1 MQEGGE
7 MVKCLTYML
16 WNNTDLSSN
25 TKGMTEEV
33 RQYVRK
39 DECLKKILEDHY
51 SCGLIPSLKLL
62 DWCCSVCSLEGKL
75 QPVVWE
81 VEAIEEDEMDFKEDV
96 EEGFEDEAEADQS
109 CNANEEELLAL
120 IDSM

>member
-1 MQEGGE
+1 

-16 WNNTDLSSN
+16 WNNTDLSAN

-33 RQYVRK
+33 KQYVRK
-39 DECLKKILEDHY
+39 GYCLKKTLENHY
-51 SCGLIPSLKLL
+51 SCGLIPSLKLP

-75 QPVVWE
+75 QPAVWE
-81 VEAIEEDEMDFKEDV
+81 EEAMDKDDMEDEMADDEDKEEDS
-96 EEGFEDEAEADQS
+96 EEMMEAEQS
-109 CNANEEELLAL
+109 CNVSEEEILCL